1 MIYLI
6 LFLEFFKVGL
16 FCFGGAF
23 GMIPLIE
30 ETVVKHQWL
39 TEGEFYDLIGICE
52 STPGPIA
59 VNIATFVGSNE
70 AGVFG
75 SIVAMLGVVMPSFI
89 IILLIASILKNFSNN
104 KYFKMFLSGVKP
116 VVIALIISTGIILL
130 FKTIGY
136 SSIKSFNINFISVII
151 FGLLCLLYFT
161 SEYVF
166 KKKIPSILLITI
178 SAVLGIGA
186 CILNNLL

>member
-70 AGVFG
+70 AGLLG
-75 SIVAMLGVVMPSFI
+75 SIVATLGIVMPSFI

-104 KYFKMFLSGVKP
+104 IYFKMFLSGVKP
-116 VVIALIISTGIILL
+116 VVIALIISTGLILF

-136 SSIKSFNINFISVII
+136 NSIKSFNINFISVII

-161 SEYVF
+161 SKYVF
-166 KKKIPSILLITI
+166 KKKISSILLIII
-178 SAVLGIGA
+178 SAVLGIGV
-186 CILNNLL
+186 CMINNLL

>member
-70 AGVFG
+70 AGLLG
-75 SIVAMLGVVMPSFI
+75 SIAATL
-89 IILLIASILKNFSNN
+89 
-104 KYFKMFLSGVKP
+104 
-116 VVIALIISTGIILL
+116 GIIYYY
-130 FKTIGY
+130 FTY
-136 SSIKSFNINFISVII
+136 CFNIKEF
-151 FGLLCLLYFT
+151 F
-161 SEYVF
+161 
-166 KKKIPSILLITI
+166 
-178 SAVLGIGA
+178 
-186 CILNNLL
+186 

>member
-70 AGVFG
+70 AGLLG
-75 SIVAMLGVVMPSFI
+75 SIAATLGVVMPSFI

-104 KYFKMFLSGVKP
+104 IYFKMFLSGVKP
-116 VVIALIISTGIILL
+116 VVIALIISTGLILF

-136 SSIKSFNINFISVII
+136 NSIKSFNINFISVII

-161 SEYVF
+161 SKYVF
-166 KKKIPSILLITI
+166 KKKI
-178 SAVLGIGA
+178 
-186 CILNNLL
+186 